1 MPKSVDDLRSKTN
14 PKISYE
20 GRVLS
25 GKGIN
30 QERTAM
36 PNMEKYRPETAFEL
50 GSERWF
56 TTKGAVTG
64 NTQRPEQII
73 RNTKRKVSR
82 PITGIAGPTNKARE
96 PTRPKV
102 KKSTKRNFKGSG
114 PRNATASIWTNVDQG
129 DYGLLVMKL

>member
-36 PNMEKYRPETAFEL
+36 PNMQKYKPETAFEL

-73 RNTKRKVSR
+73 RNTKRKVSK
-82 PITGIAGPTNKARE
+82 PLTGIAGPVNKIRE
-96 PTRPKV
+96 PQT
-102 KKSTKRNFKGSG
+102 KS
-114 PRNATASIWTNVDQG
+114 
-129 DYGLLVMKL
+129 